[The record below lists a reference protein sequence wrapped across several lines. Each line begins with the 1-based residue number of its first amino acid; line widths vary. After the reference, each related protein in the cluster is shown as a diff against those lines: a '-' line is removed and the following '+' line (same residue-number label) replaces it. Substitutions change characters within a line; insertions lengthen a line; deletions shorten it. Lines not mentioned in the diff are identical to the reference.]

1 MDAKLI
7 IRKERQ
13 IKADT
18 KRVWSIL
25 TTPTEIVKW
34 LGVETKSKWTPLSD
48 IIFSFTWDGK
58 EYRDKG
64 KIIRF
69 ETEKIFSYSYWSG
82 FSGLPDSPENYSKI
96 DFLLESKESGTT
108 LKLTHSDFATEI
120 MYKHSDKNWEQ
131 TLNEIKRLSEEE
143 TMSR

>member
-1 MDAKLI
+1 MDTKLI

-18 KRVWSIL
+18 RKVWSIL

-48 IIFSFTWDGK
+48 IIFSFTWEGK

-69 ETEKIFSYSYWSG
+69 ETEKIFSYS
-82 FSGLPDSPENYSKI
+82 
-96 DFLLESKESGTT
+96 
-108 LKLTHSDFATEI
+108 
-120 MYKHSDKNWEQ
+120 
-131 TLNEIKRLSEEE
+131 
-143 TMSR
+143 